1 MEMAGIVKITV
12 EKGRTFRPG
21 NTEEWIRK
29 VYSIEAEVPESYT
42 RESIEEIRLDLEKI
56 VDTWLSEAPP
66 PKSIVDPAKLN
77 ALPWKPY
84 KEGHRAAWIFAD
96 TKGAEQLAEMIRHSE
111 EGKVEIAEF
120 TYRFS
125 GPKENPTMF
134 ISRNPTETKEASS

>member
-1 MEMAGIVKITV
+1 MSKQPPAKTLDDVV
-12 EKGRTFRPG
+12 NYVRQQ
-21 NTEEWIRK
+21 
-29 VYSIEAEVPESYT
+29 IENLRRQLE
-42 RESIEEIRLDLEKI
+42 DLEDWIDASLGPQLAELGK
-56 VDTWLSEAPP
+56 
-66 PKSIVDPAKLN
+66 
-77 ALPWKPY
+77 LPWKPY